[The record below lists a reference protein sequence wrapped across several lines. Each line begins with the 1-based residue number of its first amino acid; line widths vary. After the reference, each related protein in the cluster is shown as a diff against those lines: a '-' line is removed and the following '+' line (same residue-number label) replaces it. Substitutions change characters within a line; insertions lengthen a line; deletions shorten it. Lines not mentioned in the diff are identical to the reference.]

1 MAFSKALMRIDLS
14 MPFSLLTCSM
24 TRLRSCCILSAP
36 IVIVIR
42 LFNHGKWNLITFPFL
57 RQNHAVLHDLAE
69 NSQKGPPAID
79 QIPGANTNSFTHKSR
94 KMRGFFERSIDPGG

>member
-24 TRLRSCCILSAP
+24 TRLRSCCILSTP

-42 LFNHGKWNLITFPFL
+42 LFNHGKWNLITFSFL
-57 RQNHAVLHDLAE
+57 GQNYTVIHDLAE
-69 NSQKGPPAID
+69 NPQKRPPAID
-79 QIPGANTNSFTHKSR
+79 QIPGANANSLTDKSL
-94 KMRGFFERSIDPGG
+94 KMRRFFERAIDPGG